1 MDDLYKY
8 LNEIETDF
16 SEYED
21 EALSPEEVSRINSRI
36 NRKLNLRKK
45 KANRTLTWVSRA
57 AILTFC
63 CLAVGGGVYAATTL
77 RKNTANNLR
86 IKSSQSEVVD
96 VDGNKVTKKI
106 YDEETGGEL
115 TYAVIT
121 EGTDATS
128 TDATSILAQNAGPD
142 LIEQIKKDGIAD
154 AEIESISKQD
164 DTIKVIVNME
174 LDDASKF
181 EPLRDTFDHFADQGI
196 CVAMNNETFDNF
208 SLTSRLDDTEM
219 RTWVNNYSLDGNKLS
234 IEVDI
239 DTYETKALSEG
250 TDPNYPNMDDY
261 GIGPNSELSEEESI
275 EATTKYDEALKK
287 YEDALPDPLSCTIS
301 FDLNFGKDL
310 GGTYTFVTR
319 LNGSYED
326 VRNELIPIDEVSA
339 EATYYN
345 MYTSLYINSYS
356 VGANGIEFH
365 GSSYEEG
372 DSNELYAK
380 CNEEGILSYF
390 EELYIIATDDLGN
403 NYLLKPEL
411 NTSVNLEDIEYIENL
426 SKTVPEG
433 HNLIT
438 ASIWDNVGSLNYYS
452 EVTGLTFKPEWA
464 SGVSSVSF
472 RIVKFN
478 DTWTET
484 PDLYRE
490 CESTYEYMT
499 DPVTIDVK

>member
-115 TYAVIT
+115 TYDVIT
-121 EGTDATS
+121 EGTS
-128 TDATSILAQNAGPD
+128 TDAASADDTSIPAQNAGPD

-164 DTIKVIVNME
+164 NTIKVIVNME

-196 CVAMNNETFDNF
+196 AVAMNNETFDNF

-239 DTYETKALSEG
+239 DTYETKAVSEG
-250 TDPNYPNMDDY
+250 TDPNWPMADDY
-261 GIGPNSELSEEESI
+261 GISPFSELSEEESI

-310 GGTYTFVTR
+310 GGTYTFITR
-319 LNGSYED
+319 LGGSYED
-326 VRNELIPIDEVSA
+326 VENDRIPIDEVSA
-339 EATYYN
+339 EASYYN
-345 MYTSLYINSYS
+345 MHTSINITSYS
-356 VGANGIEFH
+356 VGANGIEFQ
-365 GSSYEEG
+365 GTCSEEG
-372 DSNELYAK
+372 DINELYAK
-380 CNEEGILSYF
+380 CEQDGMLSYF

-403 NYLLKPEL
+403 SYLLYPERDFSDEAL
-411 NTSVNLEDIEYIENL
+411 DEDDETDPFTPNIF
-426 SKTVPEG
+426 
-433 HNLIT
+433 T
-438 ASIWDNVGSLNYYS
+438 ASICDDGRLPDYSKASGLN
-452 EVTGLTFKPEWA
+452 FKTNWA
-464 SGVSSVSF
+464 SGVSSVTF
-472 RIVKFN
+472 QIAKFN
-478 DTWTET
+478 ET
-484 PDLYRE
+484 YDINHELE
-490 CESTYEYMT
+490 ATFEYMT